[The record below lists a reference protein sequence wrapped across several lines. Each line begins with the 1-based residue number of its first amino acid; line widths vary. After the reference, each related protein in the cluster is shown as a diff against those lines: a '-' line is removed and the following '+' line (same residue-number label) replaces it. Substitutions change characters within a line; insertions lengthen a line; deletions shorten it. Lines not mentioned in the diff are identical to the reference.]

1 MNANALRRVG
11 YQFIQLVNIHFRKKP
26 FLLKNVTVEVENER
40 SRRFYPFK
48 RQGFSSYI
56 LDFFEDFCLII
67 KRRQERKPFREFTEI
82 LQCFFF
88 TSLPNK
94 SISLMLFQWPCPLV
108 FLGHTPIS
116 SLVSAVDRRTQR
128 ADYCTFICHEW
139 TTQNSKIPK

>member
-82 LQCFFF
+82 LQYFFF
-88 TSLPNK
+88 HVVTKQKHLSNALSMTLSFSFPWTYPNFFI
-94 SISLMLFQWPCPLV
+94 SIRSRSQ
-108 FLGHTPIS
+108 
-116 SLVSAVDRRTQR
+116 D
-128 ADYCTFICHEW
+128 
-139 TTQNSKIPK
+139 SKG